1 MIQKE
6 GTRTMKTQDCRGK
19 FMREGRSPIADD
31 RKQDVGKINR

>member
-19 FMREGRSPIADD
+19 FMREGSPIADD